1 MKKNV
6 ICFMLVCVCALCGH
20 RVQAQFSLGNLLNK
34 DAVQNLAGTL
44 LQQNDLTV
52 ADLVGTWKYNA
63 PACEFQSDDLLKKAG
78 GSLVSNQIEEKLS
91 GIYSKV
97 GLTADQFSYTFA
109 ADSSFTCQLK
119 DRAISGNV
127 SKEADSEQFVL
138 HYSAVQGLLNIGSVK
153 VFIRKSGDTLSIMYE
168 ADKLLKVLSAIGS
181 ATQNTTL
188 NTIGQLAEGYDGLLV
203 GYELIQ

>member
-1 MKKNV
+1 MKKIICCMV
-6 ICFMLVCVCALCGH
+6 ICVCALCGN
-20 RVQAQFSLGNLLNK
+20 RVYAQFSLGNLLNK
-34 DAVQNLAGTL
+34 DAVENLAGTL

-52 ADLVGTWKYNA
+52 ADLVGTWKYSA

-78 GSLVSNQIEEKLS
+78 GSLVSSQIEEKLT
-91 GIYSKV
+91 GVYSKI
-97 GLTADQFSYTFA
+97 GLAADQFSYTFA

-119 DRAISGNV
+119 DRAISGTV
-127 SKEADSEQFVL
+127 SKDDESEQFVL
-138 HYSAVQGLLNIGSVK
+138 HYQAVEGLLNIGSVK

-168 ADKLLKVLSAIGS
+168 ADKLLTILTAIGS

-203 GYELIQ
+203 GYDLVQ